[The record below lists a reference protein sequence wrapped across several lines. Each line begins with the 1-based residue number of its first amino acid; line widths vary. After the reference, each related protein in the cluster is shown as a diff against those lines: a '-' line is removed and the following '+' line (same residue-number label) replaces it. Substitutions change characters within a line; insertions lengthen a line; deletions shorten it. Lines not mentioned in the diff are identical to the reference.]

1 MGCSEGSYSP
11 MAEACKMVP
20 ANEASFN
27 ACIKVVVPSTRLRKM
42 ASLWLRVQR
51 CPTEAPAR

>member
-1 MGCSEGSYSP
+1 